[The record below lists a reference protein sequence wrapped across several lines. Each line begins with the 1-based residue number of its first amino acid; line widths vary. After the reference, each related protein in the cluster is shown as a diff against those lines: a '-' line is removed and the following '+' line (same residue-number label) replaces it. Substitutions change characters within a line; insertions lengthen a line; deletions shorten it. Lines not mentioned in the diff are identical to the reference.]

1 MHKYQPQTK
10 ENIKAMLDVIGA
22 PNEDALFHKIPTSIR
37 EKLRFDLPKALD
49 DIQLTK
55 HMDMLASKNQR
66 LLIFRG
72 GGAFDHYVPT
82 AVKNITSRQEFLT
95 SYTPYQPEVSQG
107 TLQYI
112 FEYQSI
118 VCELTGMDVSNA
130 SMYDGSTATAEAMF
144 MAYAL
149 TKKNTIYVSQ
159 TVDENILEVIK
170 TYATFRGIDVVMIRE
185 KQGVTDFSDLTQK
198 TDDSMGIIIQS
209 PNKYGHLESTDA
221 IQSYIHERQGLFI
234 LNREAGALPLFKS
247 PSDEGADI
255 VCGDMQAFGLSLQA
269 GGPYIGYLAT
279 KKQFVRKMPGRIC
292 GITHDVDGKLGFV
305 LTLQAREQHIRRD
318 KANSNICS
326 NQSLNALAVTVYVSL
341 LGKQGL
347 VGVSQTCLDRATYL
361 KNKLLD
367 TGLFEDPFNQTHFKE
382 FTLRYKKDADTLHHH
397 LLSKGILGPIM
408 RDQLCSFAVT
418 EKRSKE
424 DIDAFIEA
432 VISC

>member
-10 ENIKAMLDVIGA
+10 ENIKTMLDVIGA
-22 PNEDALFHKIPTSIR
+22 PNQDALFHMIPKSIR
-37 EKLRFDLPKALD
+37 EKLRFDLPSALD

-55 HMDMLASKNQR
+55 HMETLSSKNQK

-149 TKKNTIYVSQ
+149 TRKEIIYVSQ
-159 TVDENILEVIK
+159 TVDENILNVIE
-170 TYATFRGIDVVMIRE
+170 TYAKFRGIRIVMIKE
-185 KQGVTDFSDLTQK
+185 NHGVTDVSDLNQK
-198 TDDSMGIIIQS
+198 SDETMGIVIQS
-209 PNKYGHLESTDA
+209 PNKYGNLEPTHE

-361 KNKLLD
+361 KERLLD
-367 TGLFEDPFNQTHFKE
+367 TQLFEDSFKQTHFKE
-382 FTLRYKKDADTLHHH
+382 FTLRYKKDAQKLHTH
-397 LLSKGILGPIM
+397 LINKGILGPII
-408 RDQLCSFAVT
+408 RDHLCTFAVT

>member
-22 PNEDALFHKIPTSIR
+22 PNEDALFHIVPNSIKEKAILNIPS
-37 EKLRFDLPKALD
+37 AQD
-49 DIQLTK
+49 DITLTK
-55 HMDMLASKNQR
+55 HMEKLSENNQR
-66 LLIFRG
+66 LLVFRG
-72 GGAFDHYVPT
+72 GGAFDHYIPT

-149 TKKNTIYVSQ
+149 TKKDTIYISQ
-159 TVDENILEVIK
+159 TVDENIIQVIE
-170 TYATFRGIDVVMIRE
+170 TYAKFRGINVVMIAE
-185 KQGVTDFSDLTQK
+185 KQGITDVSDLEKKLGET
-198 TDDSMGIIIQS
+198 MGIIVQS
-209 PNKYGHLESTDA
+209 PNKYGHLERTDL
-221 IQSYIHERQGLFI
+221 IQSRIHERQGLMI
-234 LNREAGALPLFKS
+234 LNREAGALPLYKS

-255 VCGDMQAFGLSLQA
+255 VCGDMQAFGLSLQS

-279 KKQFVRKMPGRIC
+279 KKQYVRKMPGRIC

-347 VGVSQTCLDRATYL
+347 TGVSQTCLDRATYL
-361 KNKLLD
+361 KERLIN
-367 TGLFEDPFNQTHFKE
+367 TQLFEDTMKQTHFKE
-382 FTLRYKKDADTLHHH
+382 FTLTYKKDPKKLDAH
-397 LLSKGILGPIM
+397 LLKQGMLGPII
-408 RDQLCSFAVT
+408 RDQLCTFAVT

>member
-10 ENIKAMLDVIGA
+10 ENIKKMLDVIGA
-22 PNEDALFHKIPTSIR
+22 ANEDALFNVIPKSI
-37 EKLRFDLPKALD
+37 KDKAIYDLPNALD

-55 HMDMLASKNQR
+55 HMSTLASQNRQ

-72 GGAFDHYVPT
+72 GGAFDHFIPS
-82 AVKNITSRQEFLT
+82 ALKSITSRQEFLT

-144 MAYAL
+144 MAYAI
-149 TKKNTIYVSQ
+149 KKKSSIFVSN
-159 TVDENILEVIK
+159 TVDEHILNVIL
-170 TYATFRGIDVVMIRE
+170 TYAKYRGINVHMIE
-185 KQGVTDFSDLTQK
+185 EMNGITNIDDLSSQTS
-198 TDDSMGIIIQS
+198 DSMGIIIQS
-209 PNKYGHLESTDA
+209 PNKYGHLEPVSQIA
-221 IQSYIHERQGLFI
+221 SLIHEENGLVI

-247 PSDEGADI
+247 PESEGADI
-255 VCGDMQAFGLSLQA
+255 ACGDMQAFGLSLQS

-279 KKQFVRKMPGRIC
+279 KKAYVRKMPGRIC
-292 GITHDVDGKLGFV
+292 GMTKDVNGKTGYV

-326 NQSLNALAVTVYVSL
+326 NQSLNALAVTAYVSL
-341 LGKQGL
+341 LGKQGIK
-347 VGVSQTCLDRATYL
+347 GVSQTCYDRAYYL
-361 KNKLLD
+361 KKKLLD
-367 TGLFEDPFNQTHFKE
+367 TGLFEDPFSNIHFKE
-382 FTLRYKKDADTLHHH
+382 FTLKYLKDPKKLNKH
-397 LLSKGILGPIM
+397 LLDKNILGPII
-408 RDQLCSFAVT
+408 RDQYVTFAVT

-424 DIDAFIEA
+424 DMDRLLEE
-432 VISC
+432 VSSC

>member
-10 ENIKAMLDVIGA
+10 ENIKTMLDVIGA
-22 PNEDALFHKIPTSIR
+22 PNQDALFHMIPNSIR

-55 HMDMLASKNQR
+55 HMEMLSSKNQK

-82 AVKNITSRQEFLT
+82 AVRNITSRQEFLT

-149 TKKNTIYVSQ
+149 TKKNIIYVSQ
-159 TVDENILEVIK
+159 TVDENILSVIE
-170 TYATFRGIDVVMIRE
+170 TYAKFRGIHVVMIQE
-185 KQGVTDFSDLTQK
+185 TQGVTDLSDLNQK
-198 TDDSMGIIIQS
+198 TDETMGIVIQS
-209 PNKYGHLESTDA
+209 PNKYGNLEPTHE
-221 IQSYIHERQGLFI
+221 IQSYIHARQGLFI

-361 KNKLLD
+361 KDQLID
-367 TGLFEDPFNQTHFKE
+367 TGLFEDTFKQSHFKE
-382 FTLRYKKDADTLHHH
+382 FTLRYKKDAQKLQTH
-397 LLSKGILGPIM
+397 LIHKGILGPVI
-408 RDQLCSFAVT
+408 RDQLCTFAVT

-424 DIDAFIEA
+424 EIDAFVEA
-432 VISC
+432 VLSC

>member
-10 ENIKAMLDVIGA
+10 ENIQSMLEVIGA
-22 PNEDALFHKIPTSIR
+22 PNPDALFNIIPQSI
-37 EKLRFDLPKALD
+37 KDKAVFDLPKALD
-49 DIQLTK
+49 DIALTK
-55 HMDMLASKNQR
+55 HMYQLSSMNQQ

-72 GGAFDHYVPT
+72 GGAFDHYVPS

-144 MAYAL
+144 MAFAI
-149 TKKNTIYVSQ
+149 TKRSTVYVPKTI
-159 TVDENILEVIK
+159 DEHVLKVIE
-170 TYATFRGIDVVMIRE
+170 TYAKYRGIHIQMIDEKDGIIDVEALLNMSGE
-185 KQGVTDFSDLTQK
+185 
-198 TDDSMGIIIQS
+198 SMGIIVQS
-209 PNKYGHLESTDA
+209 PNKYGHLEPLKD
-221 IQSYIHERQGLFI
+221 IEKYIHDQKGLVI
-234 LNREAGALPLFKS
+234 MNREAGALPLFKS
-247 PSDEGADI
+247 PADEGVDI
-255 VCGDMQAFGLSLQA
+255 ACGDMQAFGLSLQS

-279 KKQFVRKMPGRIC
+279 KKVYVRKMPGRIC
-292 GITHDVDGKLGFV
+292 GMTQDVDGKPGFV

-347 VGVSQTCLDRATYL
+347 LGVSQTCYDRAHYL
-361 KNKLLD
+361 KKQLLN
-367 TGLFEDPFNQTHFKE
+367 TGFFEDTFKQTHFKE
-382 FTLRYKKDADTLHHH
+382 FTLTYKKDPKELNKY
-397 LLSKGILGPIM
+397 LLEKGILGPII
-408 RDQLCSFAVT
+408 RGSHVTFAVT
-418 EKRSKE
+418 EKRSKDE
-424 DIDAFIEA
+424 IDFLIKE
-432 VISC
+432 VSSC